1 MTTGF
6 TAAVLTVSDGVAHGT
21 RLDGSGDALVDL
33 LTTNGFTL
41 AERSVVADDPE
52 VIGPAIVKMAATAR
66 LVLTTGGTGLGP
78 RDNTP
83 EATRQVI
90 EREAPGMAWL
100 MVQSGL
106 ASTPLAVLSR
116 GVVGTIGSTLVV
128 NLPGSP
134 RGAVENLTALLP
146 VLGHALGL
154 LAGHTEHTPP
164 TG

>member
-52 VIGPAIVKMAATAR
+52 VIGPAIVRMAGAAR

-146 VLGHALGL
+146 VLGHALNL

>member
-52 VIGPAIVKMAATAR
+52 VIGPAIVRMAGTAR

>member
-1 MTTGF
+1 VTTGQ
-6 TAAVLTVSDGVAHGT
+6 TAAVLTVSDGVAQGT
-21 RLDGSGDALVDL
+21 RLDGSGDALVEV
-33 LTTNGFTL
+33 LTTNGFL
-41 AERSVVADDPE
+41 LVQRSVVADDPE
-52 VIGPAIVKMAATAR
+52 AISQAIATLAEVAR
-66 LVLTTGGTGLGP
+66 LVVTTGGTGFGP

-134 RGAVENLTALLP
+134 TGAVENLTALFP
-146 VLGHALGL
+146 VLGHALEL
-154 LAGHTEHTPP
+154 LAGHTEHSPP
-164 TG
+164 IG